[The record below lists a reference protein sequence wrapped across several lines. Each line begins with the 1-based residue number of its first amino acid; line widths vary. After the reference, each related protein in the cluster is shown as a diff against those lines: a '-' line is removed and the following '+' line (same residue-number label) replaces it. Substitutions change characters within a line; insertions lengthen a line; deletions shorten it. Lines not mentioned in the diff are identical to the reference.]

1 MNEGKCAADHNGNQ
15 VCFCKPGYSGIQ
27 CEHSK
32 SCIHITSQ
40 RKIKKYTFILGI
52 SSFLINYVVI
62 SDICSPNPCYNGGT
76 CSISHGKVECHCP
89 DGYDGDHCESSKI

>member
-1 MNEGKCAADHNGNQ
+1 M
-15 VCFCKPGYSGIQ
+15 
-27 CEHSK
+27 
-32 SCIHITSQ
+32 
-40 RKIKKYTFILGI
+40 GI